1 MYYLI
6 KLKSKGNKLTS
17 KFKVKF
23 LINEQTINKAKS
35 SLLNTIERRRKKT
48 TSNFKYIYIYIFRCS
63 NQASSDILAK
73 K

>member
-35 SLLNTIERRRKKT
+35 SLLNTIERRRRRKKT
-48 TSNFKYIYIYIFRCS
+48 TSNFKHIYIYLDAVIKRRQIF
-63 NQASSDILAK
+63 
-73 K
+73 